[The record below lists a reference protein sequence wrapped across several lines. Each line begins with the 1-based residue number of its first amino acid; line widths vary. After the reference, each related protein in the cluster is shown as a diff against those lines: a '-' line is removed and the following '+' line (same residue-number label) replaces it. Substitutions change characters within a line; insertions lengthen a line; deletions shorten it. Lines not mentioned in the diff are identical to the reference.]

1 MTEGQTSKP
10 PSLRRLMLITLG
22 AAAVAT
28 VLSVTVVLPAEFGR
42 DPTGVGALLGLKDL
56 GASASTVATGS
67 TARFYETPYRAD
79 VIDIPLFPK
88 DGGGPSQ
95 LEYKVRMKTGET
107 LIYSWEAQGAG
118 ADDFF
123 FDMHSE
129 TDGPDVRVVEFKQ
142 ATGARS
148 NGSLV
153 APIDGVHG
161 WYWQNRSTK
170 PIVVRLRI
178 AGFYEL
184 IPPGET
190 GNKEG
195 ILPTE
200 VTQPAQTATAN

>member
-1 MTEGQTSKP
+1 
-10 PSLRRLMLITLG
+10 
-22 AAAVAT
+22 
-28 VLSVTVVLPAEFGR
+28 VVLPAEFGR
-42 DPTGVGALLGLKDL
+42 DPTGIGKLLGLKGL
-56 GASASTVATGS
+56 GASAETMATGS
-67 TARFYETPYRAD
+67 TARFYEAAYRSD
-79 VIDIPLFPK
+79 VVEIPLFPK

-107 LIYSWEAQGAG
+107 LIYSWEAEGAE
-118 ADDFF
+118 ALF

-148 NGSLV
+148 DGSLV

-161 WYWQNRSTK
+161 WYWQNRSSK
-170 PIVVRLRI
+170 PIVIRLKT

-195 ILPTE
+195 IVPIE
-200 VTQPAQTATAN
+200 PNQPAPAATTAE

>member
-1 MTEGQTSKP
+1 MTEGQTSNP
-10 PSLRRLMLITLG
+10 PSLKRLMLITLG

-28 VLSVTVVLPAEFGR
+28 VLSLTVVLPAETGR
-42 DPTGVGALLGLKDL
+42 DPTGVGALLGLKGL
-56 GASASTVATGS
+56 GASAETLATGS
-67 TARFYETPYRAD
+67 TARFYEAAYRTD
-79 VIDIPLFPK
+79 VVEIPLFPK
-88 DGGGPSQ
+88 EGGGPSQ

-107 LIYSWEAQGAG
+107 LIYSWEAEGAE
-118 ADDFF
+118 DLF

-129 TDGPDVRVVEFKQ
+129 TDGEDVRVVEFKQ

-148 NGSLV
+148 DGSLV

-170 PIVVRLRI
+170 PIVIRLKM
-178 AGFYEL
+178 AGFYAL

-195 ILPTE
+195 ILPVE
-200 VTQPAQTATAN
+200 ANQTAPAETTE

>member
-1 MTEGQTSKP
+1 MIEGQTSNP
-10 PSLRRLMLITLG
+10 PSLKRLMLITLG

-42 DPTGVGALLGLKDL
+42 DPTGVGAMLGLKGL
-56 GASASTVATGS
+56 GAGAETLATGS
-67 TARFYETPYRAD
+67 TARFYEVAYRTD
-79 VIDIPLFPK
+79 VVEIPLFPK

-107 LIYSWEAQGAG
+107 LIYSWEAEGAE
-118 ADDFF
+118 DLF

-129 TDGPDVRVVEFKQ
+129 TDGENVRVVEFKQ

-148 NGSLV
+148 DGSLV

-170 PIVVRLRI
+170 PIVIRLRT

-195 ILPTE
+195 ILPAE
-200 VTQPAQTATAN
+200 ANQPAPAATAE

>member
-1 MTEGQTSKP
+1 MVEGQISNP

-42 DPTGVGALLGLKDL
+42 DPTGVGGLLGLKDL
-56 GASASTVATGS
+56 GGGAATLATGS
-67 TARFYETPYRAD
+67 TARFYETAFRSD
-79 VIDIPLFPK
+79 VVEIPLFPK
-88 DGGGPSQ
+88 DAGAGPSQ

-107 LIYSWEAQGAG
+107 LIYSWEADGAG

-123 FDMHSE
+123 FDLHSE
-129 TDGPDVRVVEFKQ
+129 TDGTDVQVVEFKQ
-142 ATGARS
+142 ATGSRS
-148 NGSLV
+148 DGSLV

-170 PIVVRLRI
+170 PIVVRLKM

-190 GNKEG
+190 GNKTG
-195 ILPTE
+195 ILPKT
-200 VTQPAQTATAN
+200 VSTPAAVD